1 MKDNDG
7 VKLIV
12 EKKKYAREGVHKGAQ
27 GTICDPRNIYGQW
40 LVDFRKEDGV
50 HALACIPV
58 DEEDLEVTWEA
69 PEYKVGVAMLF
80 LSTKEEYARQGIT
93 NGMFGV
99 IVAKDEVLS
108 AEHKDRYE
116 ETTYWKVKFD
126 TDSGEK
132 IVSVY
137 FNHMLPIRD
146 DELDAYKQKIAS
158 ELKKRQMR

>member
-1 MKDNDG
+1 MRARACIKG
-7 VKLIV
+7 RKGL
-12 EKKKYAREGVHKGAQ
+12 YATREIF
-27 GTICDPRNIYGQW
+27 TGQW

-116 ETTYWKVKFD
+116 ETTYWKVKFE

-158 ELKKRQMR
+158 ELKKRQMQ

>member
-1 MKDNDG
+1 
-7 VKLIV
+7 
-12 EKKKYAREGVHKGAQ
+12 
-27 GTICDPRNIYGQW
+27 
-40 LVDFRKEDGV
+40 
-50 HALACIPV
+50 
-58 DEEDLEVTWEA
+58 
-69 PEYKVGVAMLF
+69 MLF

-116 ETTYWKVKFD
+116 ETTYWKVKFE

-158 ELKKRQMR
+158 ELKKGRCNKRRVDMQKPQGERLCGFFRV

>member
-1 MKDNDG
+1 
-7 VKLIV
+7 
-12 EKKKYAREGVHKGAQ
+12 
-27 GTICDPRNIYGQW
+27 
-40 LVDFRKEDGV
+40 
-50 HALACIPV
+50 
-58 DEEDLEVTWEA
+58 
-69 PEYKVGVAMLF
+69 MLF

-158 ELKKRQMR
+158 ELKKKADAINGELTCKNRKAKGFAVFFVCKWANFGLGDTGAALCIKNSGKNHTLYRRKNERRDERWCDRDKSVARSGALG